1 MTTTPRR
8 SEIMALAAARE
19 IRDGEVVF
27 VGIGLPNLAVN
38 LAQRTHAPNVQMVYE
53 AGVYGARPTRLPISI
68 GDPCLV
74 TNALQVLPMAETFM
88 YYLQGGRVDVGFLG
102 AAQVDRFGN
111 LNTTIIG
118 EDYRHP
124 KVRLPG
130 SGGAAEIAWLA
141 NTTIVILPQSKEKFP
156 ETLDFVTSVGHHR
169 GGTSRLDLGA
179 PGSGPKRV
187 ITNMGVYGFDND
199 TREMF
204 LEKIHPGVD
213 LEEIRKSVGWSL
225 RVAEALATTELPT
238 EEELRLLREELDP
251 KGLYLK

>member
-1 MTTTPRR
+1 MMKPRL

-19 IRDGEVVF
+19 IRDGDVVF

-38 LAQRTHAPNVQMVYE
+38 LARRTHAPNVQMVYE
-53 AGVYGARPTRLPISI
+53 AGVYGAQPTRLPISI

-111 LNTTIIG
+111 LNTTVIG
-118 EDYRHP
+118 KDYRHP

-141 NTTIVILPQSKEKFP
+141 KKTIIILPQSKEKFP
-156 ETLDFVTSVGHHR
+156 EALDFVTTVGHHR
-169 GGTSRLDLGA
+169 GGRSRDELGA
-179 PGSGPKRV
+179 PGSGPERV
-187 ITNMGVYGFDND
+187 ITNMGVYGFDPD
-199 TREMF
+199 TREML
-204 LEKIHPGVD
+204 LERIHPGVD
-213 LEEIRKSVGWSL
+213 LEEIRNNVGWPL
-225 RVAEALATTELPT
+225 RVAESLSVAELPNQ
-238 EEELRLLREELDP
+238 EELRLLREELDP
-251 KGLYLK
+251 KGLYLG

>member
-1 MTTTPRR
+1 MTTPRL

-19 IRDGEVVF
+19 IQDGDVVF

-38 LAQRTHAPNVQMVYE
+38 LARRTHAPTVQMVYE

-88 YYLQGGRVDVGFLG
+88 YYLEGGRVDVGFLG
-102 AAQVDRFGN
+102 AAQIDRFGN
-111 LNTTIIG
+111 LNTTFIG

-141 NTTIVILPQSKEKFP
+141 SKTIIILPQSREKFP
-156 ETLDFVTSVGHHR
+156 ERLDFVTTVGHHR
-169 GGTSRLDLGA
+169 GGNSRRELGA
-179 PGSGPKRV
+179 PGTGPESV
-187 ITNMGVYGFDND
+187 ITNMGVYGFDDD
-199 TREMF
+199 TREMI
-204 LEKIHPGVD
+204 LERIHPGIE
-213 LEEIRKSVGWSL
+213 LEEIRKSVSWSL
-225 RVAEALATTELPT
+225 RVAESLSITELPT
-238 EEELRLLREELDP
+238 DEELRLLREELDP
-251 KGLYLK
+251 KGRYLE